1 MTHVEKCSLSYS
13 ITCFDGTCVVDPSC
27 LGEMA
32 GDKLQLLDDPIE
44 SNQVASSVETEPLVE
59 FVLRKLERGI
69 LLISRA
75 RLVLR
80 GTHD

>member
-1 MTHVEKCSLSYS
+1 MTHVEKCFLSYS
-13 ITCFDGTCVVDPSC
+13 ITCFDGTCVVDPLC

>member
-1 MTHVEKCSLSYS
+1 MTHVEKCFLSYR
-13 ITCFDGTCVVDPSC
+13 ITRFDGTCVVDPSC
-27 LGEMA
+27 LREIA
-32 GDKLQLLDDPIE
+32 RDKLQLLDDPIE

-75 RLVLR
+75 RLTLHW
-80 GTHD
+80 THD